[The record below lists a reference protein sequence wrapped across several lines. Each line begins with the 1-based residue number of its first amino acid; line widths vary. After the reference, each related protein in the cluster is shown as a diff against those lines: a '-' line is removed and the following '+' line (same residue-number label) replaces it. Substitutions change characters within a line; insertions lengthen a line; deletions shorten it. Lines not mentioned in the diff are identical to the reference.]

1 MNYLFLFIH
10 NQAFGKH
17 FKNFH
22 TLKKPPK
29 PQQPT
34 SLSMATTAPLITIPV
49 MEKIET
55 FVEDIPSDVLAFHGG
70 VDQLTTKVTDLIFPP
85 PKDVSQITAS
95 EPTDTEVTEAP
106 KKRGRPK
113 GSKNKSKDVPV
124 ETDQA
129 PKKRGRPKGS
139 KNKNK
144 IQ

>member
-1 MNYLFLFIH
+1 
-10 NQAFGKH
+10 
-17 FKNFH
+17 
-22 TLKKPPK
+22 
-29 PQQPT
+29 
-34 SLSMATTAPLITIPV
+34 

-70 VDQLTTKVTDLIFPP
+70 VDQLSTKVTDLIFPP
-85 PKDVSQITAS
+85 TEDVSETPKNQPKDAVVESVQ
-95 EPTDTEVTEAP
+95 AP

-139 KNKNK
+139 KNKSKDVPAETEQAPKKRGRPVGSKNK
-144 IQ
+144 TKVQ